1 MKLKQRISLILAL
14 SLTLGLGL
22 RSFAQEEETGSTQET
37 VPATTTTAAT
47 PTPTGPAP
55 GTPTPTAPGNVA
67 ETEGQAFVLLG
78 QSEVPKLKAGDKFN
92 LKIPLVNWGN
102 LPASDPVVRLQ
113 VASEASDFPFEI
125 QKTDY
130 VEYLEKDLEP
140 LGKPDK
146 ETLKKKTQWVDF
158 GPMVLREKLSSGYYR
173 LTLLIRY
180 RQADKDFVEV
190 TRYFYIKVQG
200 LEPTPGESGPDNT
213 VPTEP
218 GPPVEPMPPEP
229 PIDLDPP
236 ILPDPGLP
244 PSEESRSVPR
254 IMVSGFSTDPA
265 KVLGGQKV
273 TLKLSLRNTSKDTG
287 VKNIRM
293 VLDFGGESPAFRTV
307 SGSNSLYIEKIDKD
321 STIEVPVALISS
333 VQAAQKSHP
342 VSIQMIYEDKSGSPY
357 ELTEQI
363 SIPLYQESRVSL
375 GELNLMPDPAK
386 VGSEANLMFKI
397 YNKGRTTFYNAS
409 LVIPENN
416 GALEAREIYLGNI
429 EPAQTKD
436 VDIMVTPLAPHVGDF
451 NLEIRYED
459 EDGKTLSM
467 NQAIPLNIEE
477 MQIIDPVEPIDPD
490 FPDPL
495 EPQNQGLPLLAKVLL
510 GFLGLAAIIVVIA
523 IVVRHRKKKQQEAE
537 DQDLDL

>member
-14 SLTLGLGL
+14 SLTIGLGL
-22 RSFAQEEETGSTQET
+22 RSFAQEDSSASQEA
-37 VPATTTTAAT
+37 VPAASTPA
-47 PTPTGPAP
+47 PTPSLSGP
-55 GTPTPTAPGNVA
+55 TDMT
-67 ETEGQAFVLLG
+67 ETEGQAFILLG

-92 LKIPLVNWGN
+92 LKVPLVNWGN

-130 VEYLEKDLEP
+130 VEYLEKNLEP
-140 LGKPDK
+140 LDKPDK
-146 ETLKKKTQWVDF
+146 ESLKKKTQWVDF
-158 GPMVLREKLSSGYYR
+158 GPMVLREKLTSGYYR

-180 RQADKDFVEV
+180 RQANKDFVEV

-200 LEPTPGESGPDNT
+200 TDPSSVPTPGGNGPETT

-218 GPPVEPMPPEP
+218 ESPVDPMPPAP
-229 PIDLDPP
+229 PIDPGSP

-244 PSEESRSVPR
+244 PSDENRSVPR

-265 KVLGGQKV
+265 KILGGQKV
-273 TLKLSLRNTSKDTG
+273 TLKLSLRNTSKNTS

-293 VLDFGGESPAFRTV
+293 VLDFGAESPAFRTV
-307 SGSNSLYIEKIDKD
+307 SGSNSLYIEKIEVD

-342 VSIQMIYEDKSGSPY
+342 VNIQMIYEDKSGSPY

-363 SIPLYQESRVSL
+363 SIPLYQESRVSV
-375 GELNLMPDPAK
+375 GEINLMPDPAK
-386 VGSEANLMFKI
+386 VGNEANLMFKI

-416 GALEAREIYLGNI
+416 GALEAREVYLGNI

-436 VDIMVTPLAPHVGDF
+436 VDIMVTPLAPHEGNF

-459 EDGKTLSM
+459 EEGKALSM
-467 NQAIPLNIEE
+467 NQSIPLNIEE
-477 MQIIDPVEPIDPD
+477 MQSLDPVEPIDPD

-495 EPQNQGLPLLAKVLL
+495 EPEDQGLPLLAKVML
-510 GFLGLAAIIVVIA
+510 GLLGLAAIIVAIV